1 MARSPSCRRRCWAK
15 VGECYVQAVASRTT
29 RTSRLCARE
38 GACKANLT
46 APLIRSKNEIVISS
60 VPAVSRLSNLA
71 AVGSRVADCCRAG
84 VDRNASSAR
93 YRTNGRSL
101 DMQSALGFDAPTSI
115 GCRSS
120 ILASGAR

>member
-1 MARSPSCRRRCWAK
+1 M
-15 VGECYVQAVASRTT
+15 
-29 RTSRLCARE
+29 LRE

-46 APLIRSKNEIVISS
+46 APLIRSKNEIVIASA
-60 VPAVSRLSNLA
+60 PAVSRLSNLP
-71 AVGSRVADCCRAG
+71 AVGSRVADGCCRAG

-101 DMQSALGFDAPTSI
+101 DMQSVLRFDAPTSI